1 MSIYTQLTQEQRYQI
16 YALLKMEHTDTE
28 IAEAIGVH
36 PSTIGREIKRNHGQR
51 GYRPKQAHYKAMSRR
66 RKDRER
72 ISPDVWV
79 LVEYLVRRDWSPEQI
94 SCRLKVEGG
103 IRVSH
108 EWIYQY
114 IWADKRTGGD
124 LYRHLRC
131 QKKRRK
137 RYGSYDRRGK
147 LPNRVSIDERPAVI
161 NERKRL
167 GDWEVDTLIGR
178 GRQHA
183 LVTLTE
189 RKSRLAL
196 IGKVE
201 QRTAQA
207 VLEIIV
213 TLLRQRKVDSLT
225 SDNGKVFAQHERI
238 AEQLGLAYY
247 FAPCGNAAWERG
259 SNENMNGLLRQYFPK
274 TRDFTTIRDDEIELV
289 MHRINSRPRKCL
301 DFRTPFEVY
310 TEPFVALKT

>member
-1 MSIYTQLTQEQRYQI
+1 
-16 YALLKMEHTDTE
+16 
-28 IAEAIGVH
+28 
-36 PSTIGREIKRNHGQR
+36 
-51 GYRPKQAHYKAMSRR
+51 
-66 RKDRER
+66 
-72 ISPDVWV
+72 
-79 LVEYLVRRDWSPEQI
+79 
-94 SCRLKVEGG
+94 
-103 IRVSH
+103 
-108 EWIYQY
+108 
-114 IWADKRTGGD
+114 
-124 LYRHLRC
+124 
-131 QKKRRK
+131 
-137 RYGSYDRRGK
+137 
-147 LPNRVSIDERPAVI
+147 VSIDERPAVI

-167 GDWEVDTLIGR
+167 GEAKAYPVGWEVDTLIGR

-225 SDNGKVFAQHERI
+225 SDNGKEFAQHERI

-247 FAPCGNAAWERG
+247 FAHPNAAWERG

-274 TRDFTTIRDDEIELV
+274 TRDFTTIQDDEIELV